1 MKQATGPKAI
11 HQKTSVR
18 QTATAAIA
26 PREQRQGSI
35 NLWAALLG
43 AACLLLPA
51 LGQAQIVNYN
61 EALGNYKDAQKGDI
75 ELHDKVSAQVAAKT
89 QAAKS
94 LRESRILSA
103 RALEQAD
110 GTLKLPGN
118 QQNVVIRT
126 HYNDVTRGADG
137 SIRIASPQID
147 GNVSG
152 TVILYVDGKAPENI
166 TLVNQ

>member
-1 MKQATGPKAI
+1 MK
-11 HQKTSVR
+11 KTM
-18 QTATAAIA
+18 TAAPA
-26 PREQRQGSI
+26 PHERGQCSGRAERTARAERGAMR
-35 NLWAALLG
+35 WAALLG
-43 AACLLLPA
+43 AACWLLPA
-51 LGQAQIVNYN
+51 VGQAQIVNYN
-61 EALGNYKDAQKGDI
+61 EALANYKDAQKGDI
-75 ELHDKVSAQVAAKT
+75 ELHDKVSVQVAAKSL
-89 QAAKS
+89 AAKS

-110 GTLKLPGN
+110 GSLKLPGN

-166 TLVNQ
+166 TLVNP